1 LLQAQEER
9 NLHPESSYWDSEAG
23 YAWLRLMVFAALYQF
38 GLKSGVGAEAL
49 SQFFKTV
56 RIDKHVGV
64 SPSVLRDQITKM
76 EILLPQ
82 FQAECENSTTKQ
94 VRKIVAGLDE
104 TFFGD
109 FIILVLMDLHS
120 GYLLLEEIT
129 EDRCFD
135 TWYAKTTPRLESLG
149 IEVNHAISD
158 RAKALIKMAVTGFGC
173 ESGADVFHAQQDA
186 SRWLGAKLGKR
197 VTHAEK
203 DMVTAQAAEDKAAKK
218 ANGVA
223 PANLEADRISAERT
237 LEAAR
242 QSQQD
247 YHENLQ
253 GIGDEVHPFS
263 LVDNS
268 VNDAEKVVQQLEG
281 RAQAFEILAKDQG
294 IADNKSTLKKLCNQ
308 FGALSVSVSFWWL
321 WVHETLLNLGVV
333 DIELEQWLTTMLL
346 PVVYWHHKMRQTKN
360 RKAKDKYRK
369 AWESASAD
377 LKVHALTA
385 TLSISEIQR
394 WLLWAENMARQFQR
408 SSSAVEG
415 RNGCLSQMYHNG
427 RGLSGKRLK
436 ALTVIHN
443 YDLKRE
449 DETTAAMR
457 LFNAEFPDLFS
468 WLLNRMGELPL
479 PRKGRERLT
488 FNSLKLLDV
497 PS

>member
-1 LLQAQEER
+1 
-9 NLHPESSYWDSEAG
+9 
-23 YAWLRLMVFAALYQF
+23 MVFAALYQF
-38 GLKSGVGAEAL
+38 GLKSGVGAETL
-49 SQFFKTV
+49 SQFFKTI

-64 SPSVLRDQITKM
+64 SPTVLREQITKI

-82 FQAECENSTTKQ
+82 FQAECENSIAKQ
-94 VRKIVAGLDE
+94 TRKIVAGLDE
-104 TFFGD
+104 TFFGE
-109 FIILVLMDLHS
+109 FMILVLMDLRS
-120 GYLLLEEIT
+120 GYLVLEEIT

-149 IEVNHAISD
+149 IEVSHAVSD

-186 SRWLGAKLGKR
+186 SRWLGARLGKR
-197 VTHAEK
+197 VTQSEKNLVAVQAAKDKAVKKADETALVSLEVDKITAEK
-203 DMVTAQAAEDKAAKK
+203 ALDAAK
-218 ANGVA
+218 
-223 PANLEADRISAERT
+223 
-237 LEAAR
+237 
-242 QSQQD
+242 QSQQN

-263 LVDNS
+263 LIDNN
-268 VNDAEKVVQQLEG
+268 VNDAEKVVQRLES
-281 RAQAFEILAKDQG
+281 RAQAFEAIAQEHD
-294 IADNKSTLKKLCNQ
+294 IADNKNTLKKLRNQ
-308 FGALSVSVSFWWL
+308 FGALAVSVSFWWL
-321 WVHETLLNLGVV
+321 WVNETLLNLEIEN
-333 DIELEQWLTTMLL
+333 IELEQWLTTTLL

-369 AWESASAD
+369 AWESASAAF
-377 LKVHALTA
+377 KAHHLTA
-385 TLSISEIQR
+385 TLPTSEIQR

-436 ALTVIHN
+436 ALTVMHN
-443 YDLKRE
+443 YGIKRE
-449 DETTAAMR
+449 DGTTAAMR

-468 WLLNRMGELPL
+468 WVLDKMGELPL
-479 PRKGRERLT
+479 PRKGRERLNS
-488 FNSLKLLDV
+488 NSLKLLDV

>member
-1 LLQAQEER
+1 
-9 NLHPESSYWDSEAG
+9 
-23 YAWLRLMVFAALYQF
+23 MVFAALYQF

-56 RIDKHVGV
+56 RIDSHVGV
-64 SPSVLRDQITKM
+64 SPSALRDQIAKM

-82 FQAECENSTTKQ
+82 FQAECESSATKQ
-94 VRKIVAGLDE
+94 TRKIVAGLDE

-109 FIILVLMDLHS
+109 FIVLVLMDLRS

-149 IEVNHAISD
+149 IEVSHAISD

-173 ESGADVFHAQQDA
+173 ESGADVFHTQQDA
-186 SRWLGAKLGKR
+186 SRWLGARLGKR
-197 VTHAEK
+197 VTQGLA
-203 DMVTAQAAEDKAAKK
+203 ASQAAEDKVLKK
-218 ANGVA
+218 ADGITSAV
-223 PANLEADRISAERT
+223 LEAERISAEKT

-263 LVDNS
+263 MVDNS
-268 VNDAEKVVQQLEG
+268 INDAGKVVQRLEG
-281 RAQAFEILAKDQG
+281 RVQAFETIAHGQG
-294 IADNKSTLKKLCNQ
+294 IADNKNTLQKLRNQ
-308 FGALSVSVSFWWL
+308 FGALAVSVSFWWL
-321 WVHETLLNLGVV
+321 WVNETLLNLGLD
-333 DIELEQWLTTMLL
+333 DIELEQWLTTTLL

-360 RKAKDKYRK
+360 RKVKDKYRK
-369 AWESASAD
+369 AWESASAAF
-377 LKVHALTA
+377 KAHRLTA
-385 TLSISEIQR
+385 TLPISEIQR
-394 WLLWAENMARQFQR
+394 WLLWAENMSRQFQR

-427 RGLSGKRLK
+427 RGLDGKRLK

-443 YDLKRE
+443 YDIRRE
-449 DETTAAMR
+449 DGTTAAMR
-457 LFNAEFPDLFS
+457 LFNTEFPDLFS
-468 WLLNRMGELPL
+468 WLLDRMEDLPL
-479 PRKGRERLT
+479 PRKGRERLI

-497 PS
+497 PF

>member
-1 LLQAQEER
+1 
-9 NLHPESSYWDSEAG
+9 
-23 YAWLRLMVFAALYQF
+23 
-38 GLKSGVGAEAL
+38 
-49 SQFFKTV
+49 
-56 RIDKHVGV
+56 
-64 SPSVLRDQITKM
+64 
-76 EILLPQ
+76 
-82 FQAECENSTTKQ
+82 
-94 VRKIVAGLDE
+94 
-104 TFFGD
+104 
-109 FIILVLMDLHS
+109 
-120 GYLLLEEIT
+120 
-129 EDRCFD
+129 
-135 TWYAKTTPRLESLG
+135 
-149 IEVNHAISD
+149 
-158 RAKALIKMAVTGFGC
+158 MA
-173 ESGADVFHAQQDA
+173 
-186 SRWLGAKLGKR
+186 
-197 VTHAEK
+197 
-203 DMVTAQAAEDKAAKK
+203 TAQAAEDKAAKK
-218 ANGVA
+218 ADGVA
-223 PANLEADRISAERT
+223 PANLEADRIRAERT

-263 LVDNS
+263 LIDNS

-308 FGALSVSVSFWWL
+308 FGALAVSVSFWWL
-321 WVHETLLNLGVV
+321 WVHETLLNVGVE

-360 RKAKDKYRK
+360 RKTKDKYRK

-377 LKVHALTA
+377 LKAHALTA

-394 WLLWAENMARQFQR
+394 WLLWAENIARQFQR

-427 RGLSGKRLK
+427 RWLSGKRLK

-457 LFNAEFPDLFS
+457 FFNAEFPDLFS

>member
-1 LLQAQEER
+1 M
-9 NLHPESSYWDSEAG
+9 HPESPYWETETG
-23 YAWLRLMVFAALYQF
+23 YVWLRLMVFAALYQF

-64 SPSVLRDQITKM
+64 SPSVLRERITEM
-76 EILLPQ
+76 ELLLPQ
-82 FQAECENSTTKQ
+82 FQAECENSATKQ

-109 FIILVLMDLHS
+109 FIILVMMDLRS

-149 IEVNHAISD
+149 IEVSHAISD

-186 SRWLGAKLGKR
+186 SRWLGARLGKR

-203 DMVTAQAAEDKAAKK
+203 GLVVAQAAEDKAIKK
-218 ANGVA
+218 ANGVV
-223 PANLEADRISAERT
+223 PVSLEADRIHAEKT
-237 LEAAR
+237 LDVAR

-263 LVDNS
+263 MVDNS
-268 VNDAEKVVQQLEG
+268 TNDAEKVVQRLEV
-281 RAQAFEILAKDQG
+281 RAQVFEAIAQDQG
-294 IADNKSTLKKLCNQ
+294 IADSKNTLQKLRNQ
-308 FGALSVSVSFWWL
+308 FGALAVSVSFWWL
-321 WVHETLLNLGVV
+321 WVNETLLGLGV
-333 DIELEQWLTTMLL
+333 DDSELEQWLTTTLL
-346 PVVYWHHKMRQTKN
+346 PVVYWHHKMQQTKN
-360 RKAKDKYRK
+360 RKTKHKYRRV
-369 AWESASAD
+369 WESASAAF
-377 LKVHALTA
+377 KAHRLTA
-385 TLSISEIQR
+385 TLPISEIQR
-394 WLLWAENMARQFQR
+394 WLLWAESMSRQFQR

-427 RGLSGKRLK
+427 RGLSEKRLK

-443 YDLKRE
+443 YDIKRE
-449 DETTAAMR
+449 DGTTAATR
-457 LFNAEFPDLFS
+457 LLNTEFPDLFS
-468 WLLNRMGELPL
+468 WVLDKMGELPL

-488 FNSLKLLDV
+488 FNPLTLLDV